1 MKTECVRCH
10 KEIDTVQGYKFSPTE
25 YLCMSCYD
33 AYKAERAAR
42 ARKQHKNPLIDQFG
56 AEAAE
61 SALQETRPPIA
72 PKPEPPPPQPAPP
85 QAAPPQ
91 AAPQPPEV
99 KPAPEPV
106 RAAAPSAERA
116 KPPPAQPAPA
126 AEVCDVC
133 KKPVSDFK
141 VPLKGGKKV
150 CWDCNSILR
159 EMAKS
164 LILNVQCPH
173 CGKEIQMAQD

>member
-10 KEIDTVQGYKFSPTE
+10 KEIDTVQGYKFSATE
-25 YLCMSCYD
+25 YLCMACYD

-56 AEAAE
+56 TETAAPP
-61 SALQETRPPIA
+61 APQQTRPPVA
-72 PKPEPPPPQPAPP
+72 PKPQPPPEPAPP
-85 QAAPPQ
+85 P
-91 AAPQPPEV
+91 AAPQPPPAQ
-99 KPAPEPV
+99 PAPEPV
-106 RAAAPSAERA
+106 RAAAPAAEPP
-116 KPPPAQPAPA
+116 KPPPAQPTPG

-133 KKPVSDFK
+133 KKPLSDFK

-150 CWDCNSILR
+150 CWDCNGVLR
-159 EMAKS
+159 EVAKS
-164 LILNVQCPH
+164 LILNIQCPH